1 MNLLDKVKQG
11 MLESTKVIKEISS
24 EMSEMSRMKVGLSKE
39 KGKLE
44 ELYYHLGKAIIHP
57 NVVDDHPEILP
68 EAALLILYEAQATL
82 KNIKEYESK
91 IEQLKGIVKCSQCG
105 AIFDE
110 EAKFCSQCGNK
121 LTPPPII
128 SEVVEDAEVAEEVAE
143 PVSPELENLET
154 APIEESEE

>member
-24 EMSEMSRMKVGLSKE
+24 EMSEMSKLKVALAKE

-44 ELYYHLGKAIIHP
+44 ELYYDLGKAVIHP
-57 NVVDDHPEILP
+57 ETASDSAEILP
-68 EAALLILYEAQATL
+68 EAALLILYEAQAAV

-91 IEQLKGIVKCSQCG
+91 IEQLKGIVKCTQCG

-110 EAKFCSQCGNK
+110 EAKFCSKCGNK
-121 LTPPPII
+121 LEPIQEI
-128 SEVVEDAEVAEEVAE
+128 LEVLEDSVIVEEVADPSPAASE
-143 PVSPELENLET
+143 DQEAAPVEKPED
-154 APIEESEE
+154 